1 LRAFIAG
8 AVVEGAMRGG
18 VVALMVVATVAGCA
32 APEDEDALIGPDAGF
47 GSAVRIAEDQWNEV
61 NGIAVAEGATRF
73 ADLPASGSGT
83 YRGAIAGWA
92 EGGIPIDYVADLTVD
107 VDFRDLGVSGE
118 ITNMVTDGIAGFTHP
133 NGRIGL
139 YGDIVRDADD
149 DARIVLDGSGTLRGP
164 GMEAEVRVDGAGS
177 LVGADGRALRGRHAT
192 DFAWTQ
198 GYLEETVSQSD
209 GVFSGVAE

>member
-1 LRAFIAG
+1 
-8 AVVEGAMRGG
+8 M
-18 VVALMVVATVAGCA
+18 
-32 APEDEDALIGPDAGF
+32 
-47 GSAVRIAEDQWNEV
+47 RIAEDQWNEV

-118 ITNMVTDGIAGFTHP
+118 ITNMVTDGVAGFTHP

-139 YGDIVRDADD
+139 YG
-149 DARIVLDGSGTLRGP
+149 ARIVLDGSGTLRGP